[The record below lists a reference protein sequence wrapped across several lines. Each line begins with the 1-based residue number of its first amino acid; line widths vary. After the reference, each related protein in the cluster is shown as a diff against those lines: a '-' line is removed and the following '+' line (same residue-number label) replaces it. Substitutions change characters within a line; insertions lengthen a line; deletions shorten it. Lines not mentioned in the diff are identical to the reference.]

1 MGPSTGAGIASSGAS
16 SLEKTNSFS
25 LQPITNSSSARV
37 ELRVYLHTLHA
48 VIFVSLKGCARLL
61 HVVTKSV
68 SSCVQLSWLGLE
80 KSPYCSLQSL
90 PLALILF
97 PLPLER

>member
-1 MGPSTGAGIASSGAS
+1 MGPSTGAGVASLGAS

-48 VIFVSLKGCARLL
+48 VMFVSLKGCARLL
-61 HVVTKSV
+61 YVCSHKVHEFMCATVLAGSRKVTLLFLTVTTSG
-68 SSCVQLSWLGLE
+68 S
-80 KSPYCSLQSL
+80 YTL
-90 PLALILF
+90 PTAS
-97 PLPLER
+97 